1 METMTPQPASSFRSI
16 PTESPQA
23 QLDDLL
29 TRICEAL
36 QLSPSQHDLAVER
49 YAAVGRWLAAPGSSL
64 ARFRPEIY
72 PQGSLRIGTTT
83 KPLKRQE
90 YDLDAVAEFQ
100 VATTAFPRPVIL
112 LDLLE
117 GRLLEHSQYSTMLE
131 RKNRCI
137 RLNYAKEFHI
147 DFLSGCP
154 DPRLGGTCLL
164 VPDRSLGAWK
174 ESNPKGFARWFD
186 GVAESGF
193 AFAEKAIEPVP
204 DPEAVSEKAALRL
217 VVQLL
222 KRWRDVVFGAHEDLA
237 PRSILLTTLAATYYD
252 RSSSTVDAVSGVL
265 RGIVDALPS
274 GGAPL
279 VVVNPTNRHEILSEC
294 WEKYPQGYTLFVGRI
309 QALMVTWE
317 RLQAAGVGLPSVAAI
332 LGKLF
337 GEPVTQEALKAQA
350 ASIQTLRES
359 RSLGVQRG
367 TGTLAAL
374 GSVHVKPVC
383 SATIRTA
390 G

>member
-1 METMTPQPASSFRSI
+1 METMTPTRSLPSI

-49 YAAVGRWLAAPGSSL
+49 YDAVGRWLAAPDSSL

-117 GRLLEHSQYSTMLE
+117 DRLLEHPQYSTMFE

-137 RLNYAKEFHI
+137 RLNYANEFHI
-147 DFLSGCP
+147 DFLPGCP

-186 GVAESGF
+186 GVAESAF

-204 DPEAVSEKAALRL
+204 RPEGVSEKAALRL
-217 VVQLL
+217 AVQLL
-222 KRWRDVVFGAHEDLA
+222 KRWRDVVFEAHEDLA

-252 RSSSTVDAVSGVL
+252 RSSSAVDAMSAAL
-265 RGIVDALPS
+265 RGIVGALPS
-274 GGAPL
+274 GGDPL

-294 WEKYPQGYTLFVGRI
+294 WEKYPQGYTLFTGHIR
-309 QALMVTWE
+309 ALAATWE
-317 RLQAAGVGLPSVAAI
+317 RLQAPGVGLPSVAAI

-350 ASIQTLRES
+350 ASIQTLREG
-359 RSLGVQRG
+359 RSIGVRRG

-374 GSVHVKPVC
+374 GSAHVKPVKPNTFYG
-383 SATIRTA
+383 A
-390 G
+390 